1 MAIKQGN
8 WSIWELMSKSDD
20 ELSKNEFELL
30 DTIAALTLNVNKN
43 LSAINEFYISN
54 LSLQVPKAYTE

>member
-43 LSAINEFYISN
+43 LSAINEFGF
-54 LSLQVPKAYTE
+54 VK

>member
-1 MAIKQGN
+1 
-8 WSIWELMSKSDD
+8 MSKSDD